1 MNTAGTH
8 GTLAK
13 IKQWKTIVD
22 SNEHKFSKKDYS
34 PRKSSLVSIKH
45 TGASFVEKRL
55 ALQAVTG

>member
-1 MNTAGTH
+1 MNTSGTN

-22 SNEHKFSKKDYS
+22 SNEHKFNRKEYS

-45 TGASFVEKRL
+45 TGASFIEKKL
-55 ALQAVTG
+55 ALQAATG